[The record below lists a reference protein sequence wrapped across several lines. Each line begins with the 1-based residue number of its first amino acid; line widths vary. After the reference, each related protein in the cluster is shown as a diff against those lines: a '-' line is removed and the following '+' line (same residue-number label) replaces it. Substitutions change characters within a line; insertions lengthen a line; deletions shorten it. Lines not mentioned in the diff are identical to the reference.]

1 MIKGIYCRNYKKLSS
16 YYIRGKIL
24 GDERMYAIIA
34 AITIIAVLLA
44 VYKLKVLIRQC
55 IANEKAKYLL
65 TPYHENNEKLLS
77 VLSFVLFIAIVII
90 YMYKGYEN
98 IQGDPKF
105 IVDDVIFMG
114 FLTLHYILS
123 VILNYKSKIAIND
136 TGLAVRGK
144 DVTWKML
151 SFMRRKGDKMI
162 ICYDLG
168 ISYNPGRYKF
178 IVTNYDEK
186 VYEIISNRI
195 KE

>member
-1 MIKGIYCRNYKKLSS
+1 M
-16 YYIRGKIL
+16 
-24 GDERMYAIIA
+24 
-34 AITIIAVLLA
+34 
-44 VYKLKVLIRQC
+44 
-55 IANEKAKYLL
+55 
-65 TPYHENNEKLLS
+65 
-77 VLSFVLFIAIVII
+77 
-90 YMYKGYEN
+90 
-98 IQGDPKF
+98 KF
-105 IVDDVIFMG
+105 IVGDVIFMG

-123 VILNYKSKIAIND
+123 VILNYKSKIAINN
-136 TGLAVRGK
+136 TGLTVRGK

-178 IVTNYDEK
+178 IVANYDEK